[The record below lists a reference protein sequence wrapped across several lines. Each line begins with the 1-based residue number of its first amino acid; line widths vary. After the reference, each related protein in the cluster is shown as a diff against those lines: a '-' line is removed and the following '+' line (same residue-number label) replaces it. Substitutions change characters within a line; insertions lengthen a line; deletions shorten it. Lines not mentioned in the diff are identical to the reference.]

1 MASLQKQL
9 HDMNGDELLTLWR
22 ERRGLASETELA
34 EILHHLEDAEIED
47 GSMAVDG
54 MPFPGELTG
63 GGKDQQLQKFNR
75 DKAYLESCIANGGSK
90 IKEQRSLT
98 TTEKESGFTEAGAVD
113 KRSGRRVLT
122 DAELSKGKLLVQVV
136 YTENDMQDAKQK
148 LADLLSAREA
158 YTEDYSA
165 KPPTLEK
172 SYLIYVDGIGQN

>member
-9 HDMNGDELLTLWR
+9 HEMNGDELLTLWR

-90 IKEQRSLT
+90 INVQRDLT
-98 TTEKESGFTEAGAVD
+98 TVEKESGETESGVVD
-113 KRSGRRVLT
+113 RRSGRRQLT
-122 DAELSKGKLLVQVV
+122 DAEMLKGKILVQAV
-136 YTENDMQDAKQK
+136 YTEKEMQDAKQK
-148 LADLLSAREA
+148 LAELLSAKEA
-158 YTEDYSA
+158 YTEDISILMCEA
-165 KPPTLEK
+165 ADPRK
-172 SYLIYVDGIGQN
+172 SYMIYDI